1 MSWTK
6 DDVRDEMDEQ
16 EEEEILWIDK
26 NGKVVEGA
34 FCAWFLQ
41 KHPLMCLDQ
50 KLFDLDGEVNE
61 ERLRHEIHQEIRSA
75 ARNDTAKKT
84 KRIVEAIKMETYH
97 EEWDIQLD
105 RIHLKNGT
113 YYLDERGFV
122 PEKELCLNRF
132 PVEYLPDAPAPGTWL
147 DFLNGLLMP
156 EDIPTLQEYLGYL
169 LIPSTK
175 AQKMMILTGRGGEG
189 KSRIGLVIKKLM
201 GDSVQMESIHRL
213 ETNRFASANLE
224 HKLVMVDDDLQMTAL
239 PDTRNVKSIVT
250 AEDKTCIERKGKQAT
265 QGRLYVRLLCFGNGN
280 LIAVND
286 SSDGFWRRQIL
297 ISVKDRDPDRVDDPF
312 LIDKMAAGDFPLG
325 AGGSQAASG
334 QPVPLHSQRANPEES
349 GGRHGGRKQP
359 GPVHD
364 LGQVSPV
371 FRRGSGPVHPSV
383 LRLFQMVRGE
393 PGNACLSETVQ
404 SVSFQERGQIWPYLL
419 QTHRGRVPG
428 L

>member
-1 MSWTK
+1 MTWTD

-16 EEEEILWIDK
+16 EDEEEEVLWIDK
-26 NGKVVEGA
+26 KGKIVEGA

-41 KHPLMCLDQ
+41 KHSLMCLDQ

-61 ERLRHEIHQEIRSA
+61 DRLRHEIHQEIRSA

-97 EEWDIQLD
+97 EEWDVQLD

-132 PVEYLPDAPAPGTWL
+132 PVEYLPDAPVPGTWL

-265 QGRLYVRLLCFGNGN
+265 QGRLYVRLL
-280 LIAVND
+280 
-286 SSDGFWRRQIL
+286 S
-297 ISVKDRDPDRVDDPF
+297 
-312 LIDKMAAGDFPLG
+312 
-325 AGGSQAASG
+325 
-334 QPVPLHSQRANPEES
+334 
-349 GGRHGGRKQP
+349 
-359 GPVHD
+359 
-364 LGQVSPV
+364 
-371 FRRGSGPVHPSV
+371 
-383 LRLFQMVRGE
+383 
-393 PGNACLSETVQ
+393 
-404 SVSFQERGQIWPYLL
+404 
-419 QTHRGRVPG
+419 
-428 L
+428 

>member
-16 EEEEILWIDK
+16 EDEEEEVLWIDK
-26 NGKVVEGA
+26 KGKIVEGA

-84 KRIVEAIKMETYH
+84 KRIVEAIKMETYQ
-97 EEWDIQLD
+97 EEWDVQLD

-122 PEKELCLNRF
+122 PEKELCLNRV
-132 PVEYLPDAPAPGTWL
+132 PVEYLPDAPAPETWL

-189 KSRIGLVIKKLM
+189 KSRIGLVVKKLM

-312 LIDKMAAGDFPLG
+312 LIDKMAAELPGDFPLG
-325 AGGSQAASG
+325 AGGSQAAAG
-334 QPVPLHSQRANPEES
+334 
-349 GGRHGGRKQP
+349 
-359 GPVHD
+359 
-364 LGQVSPV
+364 
-371 FRRGSGPVHPSV
+371 
-383 LRLFQMVRGE
+383 
-393 PGNACLSETVQ
+393 
-404 SVSFQERGQIWPYLL
+404 
-419 QTHRGRVPG
+419 
-428 L
+428 